1 MLPAGFGCLHPL
13 MRNPTPSFSSPRS
26 RPKTPCSPPSLRMQ
40 EKLPS
45 RHLNDNP
52 ERRQNIHPPTPVPAV
67 SLMVIVYPWAEP
79 TLAPEVKPNPARF
92 GPLVAR
98 SAKVLC
104 VPCHSS
110 PNPLLSPAPANPVCA
125 PDTCFEIPRAIT
137 MPWLVG
143 SMCLS
148 DILARVVPAGMSK
161 KIVAR
166 YSDSRWLKILIRSGA
181 CQRKAPPLGGRRVL
195 LSPYLHRSPDNLP
208 LKSREMVPTCGPT

>member
-1 MLPAGFGCLHPL
+1 

-67 SLMVIVYPWAEP
+67 SLMVIVYPWAGTHSRPLSQFQSCPLWSLGGQEC
-79 TLAPEVKPNPARF
+79 K
-92 GPLVAR
+92 GPLRALPFV
-98 SAKVLC
+98 SQPSPL
-104 VPCHSS
+104 PSS
-110 PNPLLSPAPANPVCA
+110 SKPCA

-195 LSPYLHRSPDNLP
+195 PSPYLHQSLDNLP
-208 LKSREMVPTCGPT
+208 LKSREMVPTCGPTCGPT